1 MLKFGNWKSKRLF
14 LSQKELPIEE
24 FATGDSLELTRV
36 DSNDKKSILEE
47 GKVVTPIQ
55 NKVKESQHL
64 EDNSFIIGNRISTLC
79 YEISC
84 NGDKKKVVKP
94 VSVNRVMD
102 NLSILEF
109 SHLFEIPYSWRGH
122 DITFNIRVQDTFNKI
137 VEGSEEKII
146 IQSKK

>member
-1 MLKFGNWKSKRLF
+1 M
-14 LSQKELPIEE
+14 
-24 FATGDSLELTRV
+24 
-36 DSNDKKSILEE
+36 
-47 GKVVTPIQ
+47 
-55 NKVKESQHL
+55 

-102 NLSILEF
+102 NKDNLSILEF

-122 DITFNIRVQDTFNKI
+122 DITFNIRAQDTFNKI
-137 VEGSEEKII
+137 VKGSEEKII